1 MNNTLI
7 LLTLFSSTKCYNRE
21 VSSCIEFMS
30 VVPFQP
36 FAITFLMIA
45 DNLNVI
51 KHMKL
56 LCPILL
62 LFRTLNSLIVL
73 SREALLKGKGRF
85 GMVDFLINIACY

>member
-30 VVPFQP
+30 LVPFQP
-36 FAITFLMIA
+36 FAIFLMTP
-45 DNLNVI
+45 DNLNDI

-56 LCPILL
+56 LRPILL